1 MAFYKTSKCEN
12 FSHLINRV
20 PITTMRCHPAKHGNL
35 VWKWKSGINSLNKRD
50 FYCHFK
56 KDFLKKEEIYVINL
70 SVTDYGLLNIKK
82 WPIQFCKMVDE
93 TLKTIVWKIF
103 YFFPC
108 QKYNGTPSF
117 DLKKLLHITLTT
129 KHFWERVADWLL
141 LLVDD
146 FAVNKSPSIF
156 DCCSIATLFRDGFL
170 SNNQKVRRHILLF
183 SLMCLWSL
191 HLLLRDIADRLHSK
205 IKQFISHIF

>member
-1 MAFYKTSKCEN
+1 
-12 FSHLINRV
+12 
-20 PITTMRCHPAKHGNL
+20 
-35 VWKWKSGINSLNKRD
+35 
-50 FYCHFK
+50 
-56 KDFLKKEEIYVINL
+56 
-70 SVTDYGLLNIKK
+70 
-82 WPIQFCKMVDE
+82 MVDV
-93 TLKTIVWKIF
+93 TLKTIVWKIV

-117 DLKKLLHITLTT
+117 DLKTYCILHLPQNT
-129 KHFWERVADWLL
+129 FESAS

-191 HLLLRDIADRLHSK
+191 HLLLPDIVDRLHSK
-205 IKQFISHIF
+205 IKQFIPHIFNILYIFNQKYRFMKH